1 MTVHDRTRL
10 TGWLHLFQ
18 IRLREISRATH
29 NHRAQHDTKSFR
41 KESNIIMPNQ
51 DFEEMEIEPALSDV
65 EMDELDNFL
74 MSDAT
79 SNEVMLLDCLD
90 GYLTAI
96 ASAPV
101 QLTQDDWLPRVW
113 GPGDEDAP
121 TFETKA
127 QEERIIGLMTRHLN
141 AIVWNLQQ
149 EDEPFEPVFDLHV
162 YQDDEREYVD
172 GEMWAHGYMTA
183 IKLQRDSWK
192 ALFESKHGADMLRPI
207 YLLGAED
214 VSEEEET
221 LVQTPVQREE
231 LSKTIPAS
239 VGWIFKYWA
248 PQRRAE
254 SERMNGKSSA
264 NENLKISRNAPCI
277 CGSGRKYKKCCGASA
292 E

>member
-1 MTVHDRTRL
+1 
-10 TGWLHLFQ
+10 
-18 IRLREISRATH
+18 
-29 NHRAQHDTKSFR
+29 
-41 KESNIIMPNQ
+41 MPNQ
-51 DFEEMEIEPALSDV
+51 DIEPMEVEPALSDV
-65 EMDELDNFL
+65 EMDELDSFL

-101 QLTQDDWLPRVW
+101 QLKQSDWLPRVW
-113 GPGDEDAP
+113 GPSPEDAP

-127 QEERIIGLMTRHLN
+127 QEERVIGLMMRHMN

-149 EDEPFEPVFDLHV
+149 EDEPFEPVFDLQV
-162 YQDDEREYVD
+162 YLDDEREYVD

-183 IKLQRDSWK
+183 IKLQHNSWK
-192 ALFESKHGADMLRPI
+192 ALFASRHGADMLRPI

-214 VSEEEET
+214 VTEEEEA
-221 LVQTPVQREE
+221 LVQTPAQREE

-254 SERMNGKSSA
+254 NERINGKSSA

-277 CGSGRKYKKCCGASA
+277 CGSGRKFKKCCGAA
-292 E
+292 TE

>member
-1 MTVHDRTRL
+1 
-10 TGWLHLFQ
+10 
-18 IRLREISRATH
+18 
-29 NHRAQHDTKSFR
+29 
-41 KESNIIMPNQ
+41 MPNQ
-51 DFEEMEIEPALSDV
+51 EMEQMDVEPALSDR
-65 EMDELDNFL
+65 EMDELNDFL

-79 SNEVMLLDCLD
+79 TNEVMLLDCLD

-96 ASAPV
+96 ASGPV
-101 QLTQDDWLPRVW
+101 RLAQGEWLARVW
-113 GPGDEDAP
+113 GAAASDAP
-121 TFETKA
+121 TFASKA
-127 QEERIIGLMTRHLN
+127 QEEKIIGLMTRHSN

-149 EDEPFEPVFDLHV
+149 EDEPFEPVFDLNV

-183 IKLQRDSWK
+183 IHLNRKSWN
-192 ALFESKHGADMLRPI
+192 ALFESKHGVEMLRPI

-214 VSEEEET
+214 VTEEEEQ
-221 LVQTPVQREE
+221 LVQTPAQREE

-239 VGWIFKYWA
+239 VEWIYKFWA

-254 SERMNGKSSA
+254 NVRLNGGA
-264 NENLKISRNAPCI
+264 VDTNPKISRNAPCI

>member
-1 MTVHDRTRL
+1 
-10 TGWLHLFQ
+10 
-18 IRLREISRATH
+18 
-29 NHRAQHDTKSFR
+29 
-41 KESNIIMPNQ
+41 MPNQ
-51 DFEEMEIEPALSDV
+51 DFEPMEIEPALSDV

-101 QLTQDDWLPRVW
+101 QLTQDDWLLRVW
-113 GPGDEDAP
+113 GPRDEDAP

-127 QEERIIGLMTRHLN
+127 QEEHVIGLMTRHLN

-149 EDEPFEPVFDLHV
+149 EDEPFEPVFDLQV

-221 LVQTPVQREE
+221 LVQTPAQREE

-254 SERMNGKSSA
+254 AERINGKSSTT
-264 NENLKISRNAPCI
+264 ENLKISRNAPCI